1 MNASPARA
9 LVALLLALPAAPAA
23 AQAYTR
29 QGYVEPSPRELE
41 LSLQGGLFW
50 SSTVSGSSGSL
61 VFDPGPEAA
70 AILGIQLDGK
80 SQVEIR
86 WLAAWPRARFESTSL
101 VWASSPSFP
110 VLAQYLQVGGLTT
123 FDQGSVEP
131 FLAGGLGLAWFH
143 PSSVTVAS
151 GAASTTIQ
159 PTDTWLFAFNI
170 GGGARFWLSESFG
183 LRVEARFLFPV
194 LFNSGAFLSGPQGAA
209 FQVNAGIPVVQ
220 GDLTVGI
227 AFSL

>member
-1 MNASPARA
+1 VNASPARA
-9 LVALLLALPAAPAA
+9 LVALLLALPAAPAV
-23 AQAYTR
+23 AQAYAR

-41 LSLQGGLFW
+41 LSPQGGLFW
-50 SSTVSGSSGSL
+50 SATVSGSSGRL

-70 AILGIQLDGK
+70 AILGMQVDGK
-80 SQVEIR
+80 SQIEIR

-101 VWASSPSFP
+101 VYASSPAFP

-143 PSSVTVAS
+143 PSTVTVSS
-151 GAASTTIQ
+151 GVTIQ
-159 PTDTWLFAFNI
+159 PADTWLFAFNL

-183 LRVEARFLFPV
+183 IRVEARFLFPV
-194 LFNSGAFLSGPQGAA
+194 LFNSVAFLSGSQGAA
-209 FQVNAGIPVVQ
+209 FQVNAGIPVIQ

>member
-1 MNASPARA
+1 VNASPARA

-23 AQAYTR
+23 AQAYAR
-29 QGYVEPSPRELE
+29 QGYVEPSPREIE
-41 LSLQGGLFW
+41 LSLQGGLVW
-50 SSTVSGSSGSL
+50 SAAVSGSSGRL

-70 AILGIQLDGK
+70 AALGFQLDGR

-86 WLAAWPRARFESTSL
+86 WLAAWPRARFESSSL
-101 VWASSPSFP
+101 VWASSPAFP
-110 VLAQYLQVGGLTT
+110 VLAQYLQVGGTT
-123 FDQGSVEP
+123 NFDQGPVEP
-131 FLAGGLGLAWFH
+131 YIAGGLGLAWFH
-143 PSSVTVAS
+143 PSSVPTSS
-151 GAASTTIQ
+151 GTTIQ
-159 PTDTWLFAFNI
+159 PADTWLFAFNL

-183 LRVEARFLFPV
+183 IRVEARFLFPV

-220 GDLTVGI
+220 GDLTIGV

>member
-9 LVALLLALPAAPAA
+9 IVALLLALVASPAA

-29 QGYVEPSPRELE
+29 QGYVEPSPREIE

-50 SSTVSGSSGSL
+50 SSAVSGSSGRL
-61 VFDPGPEAA
+61 VLDPGPEAA
-70 AILGIQLDGK
+70 AVLGIQVDGR

-101 VWASSPSFP
+101 VYASSPAFP

-123 FDQGSVEP
+123 FEQGPVEP
-131 FLAGGLGLAWFH
+131 YIAGGLGLAWFH
-143 PSSVTVAS
+143 PSSVPATS
-151 GAASTTIQ
+151 GTTIQ
-159 PTDTWLFAFNI
+159 PADTWLFAFNL

-183 LRVEARFLFPV
+183 LRVEGRFLFPV

-227 AFSL
+227 DFSL